1 MAKRAKAKARGRPRA
16 KAAGKPTDARLLA
29 AAAKE
34 FNQRG
39 FDGTDTNRIARRA
52 GFAPQTFY
60 RWFRDKTAVF
70 LAVYRVWEQEERAM
84 LSKLTDRD
92 ASASAFVD
100 AVLKHHKAH
109 RVFRRS
115 FRTLALESSA
125 VRKARTESRK
135 GQIEQI
141 KSSGA
146 PTTNAEIAPILLQIE
161 RLAEAAGEGEFA
173 DLGVEDKSVRA
184 ALTELQTRLRN

>member
-60 RWFRDKTAVF
+60 RWFQDKTEVF
-70 LAVYRVWEQEERAM
+70 LAVYRTWEDQERAM
-84 LSKLTDRD
+84 LSKL
-92 ASASAFVD
+92 
-100 AVLKHHKAH
+100 
-109 RVFRRS
+109 
-115 FRTLALESSA
+115 LA
-125 VRKARTESRK
+125 RKAPAS
-135 GQIEQI
+135 
-141 KSSGA
+141 
-146 PTTNAEIAPILLQIE
+146 
-161 RLAEAAGEGEFA
+161 EF
-173 DLGVEDKSVRA
+173 V
-184 ALTELQTRLRN
+184 